1 MRLRFVIEDELDGTV
16 TKELGP
22 QVGVEV
28 GHGVFVGT
36 DGGKF
41 VVEHHMVL
49 GCAGNCSRVEHQ
61 RDGAG
66 MLRAKTYEDFT
77 VGPGCP
83 AGKLLAIREGLVQ
96 HVNWTPP
103 HMGVMKLGLR
113 PSSLEE

>member
-1 MRLRFVIEDELDGTV
+1 MRLRFDIEDELEGTV
-16 TKELGP
+16 TKKPGP

-49 GCAGNCSRVEHQ
+49 GCDGTGSRVEHQ

-66 MLRAKTYEDFT
+66 MLRAKTHEDFT
-77 VGPGCP
+77 VGPGGP
-83 AGKLLAIREGLVQ
+83 AGKLLAIREGPVQ

-103 HMGVMKLGLR
+103 HMEVMKLGLR
-113 PSSLEE
+113 PSSFEE